1 MKFRVTEVDATFT
14 AEGWPVPTRVRW
26 EGAFLPVIDVG
37 RRWRAED
44 GIHILVRVPDGRV
57 FELHTNGSSW
67 RAALV
72 SRPPH
77 FA

>member
-1 MKFRVTEVDATFT
+1 MKFRVTEVEATFT
-14 AEGWPVPTRVRW
+14 ADGWPMPASVRW
-26 EGAFLPVIDVG
+26 GGEILPVIDIG
-37 RRWRAED
+37 RRWRAEE
-44 GIHILVRVPDGRV
+44 GVHILVRVPDGRV
-57 FELHTNGSSW
+57 FELHTNSSQW